1 MRNPLALLVCRCPA
15 VVQSVREAL
24 GSIEYLQL
32 EVCPDAQQVGREVK
46 RKDVVLVLA
55 HVGSLGGDAEAT
67 NLLWSVAAT
76 RRPCPTLLLA
86 DDYREQHA
94 TTLLRAGAADF
105 LELPVDLD
113 KLAQLAVA
121 LTLRV
126 HFPPRGA
133 APPVQEVEHC
143 PAEEALQELVTADMG
158 DVIAQVRRVA
168 PQDTTLL
175 LSGETGTGKTALARL
190 IHELSPRRAEPFLV
204 VDCAALSAGVIE
216 SELFGHVKGA
226 FTGAERDRQGKLVA
240 AGDGTILLDEVNS
253 LPLNLQSKLL
263 RAVGE
268 RAVEPVGAVRSVPVR
283 ARVLAASNVSL
294 EDEVAAGR
302 FRADLYYRLNVV
314 GFHLPPLR
322 ERRAAIAPL
331 AHRFLEEYAGRNRLK
346 VRGFRADAIEAME
359 AYSWP
364 GNIRELRNVVERA
377 VALCEWGEIGLDD
390 LPEGLRNL
398 APLPRH
404 AATACTPLHRSREEA
419 EIQQIKEALHKHRNN
434 RMRAAAELGISR
446 MGLYKKL
453 HKYGFI

>member
-1 MRNPLALLVCRCPA
+1 MRTPLALLVCRCPA
-15 VVQSVREAL
+15 IVQSVREAL
-24 GSIEYLQL
+24 GNIEYLRL
-32 EVCPDAQQVGREVK
+32 EVCADAQQVGREVK
-46 RKDVVLVLA
+46 RKDIVLVLA
-55 HVGSLGGDAEAT
+55 HLGSLGGDAEAT

-76 RRPCPTLLLA
+76 RRACPTLLLA
-86 DDYREQHA
+86 EDYHEQHA
-94 TTLLRAGAADF
+94 DALLRAGAADF
-105 LELPVDLD
+105 LELPVDLE

-133 APPVQEVEHC
+133 APVTEEPQL
-143 PAEEALQELVTADMG
+143 EEALQELVTADMG
-158 DVIAQVRRVA
+158 DVISQVRRVA

-175 LSGETGTGKTALARL
+175 LSGETGTGKTVLARL
-190 IHELSPRRAEPFLV
+190 IHELSPRRNEPFLV

-240 AGDGTILLDEVNS
+240 AGDGTLLLDEVNS
-253 LPLNLQSKLL
+253 LPLHLQSKLL

-268 RAVEPVGAVRSVPVR
+268 RSVEPVGAVRSVPVR

-322 ERRAAIAPL
+322 ERRAALAPL
-331 AHRFLEEYAGRNRLK
+331 AHRFLEEYAERNRLK
-346 VRGFRADAIEAME
+346 VRGFRADALQALEAHH
-359 AYSWP
+359 WP

-390 LPEGLRNL
+390 LPASFRSLT
-398 APLPRH
+398 PLPRR
-404 AATACTPLHRSREEA
+404 AVTACTPLHRSREEA
-419 EIQQIKEALHKHRNN
+419 EIQQIREALHKHRNN